1 MTTETDTKDT
11 TTPTA
16 DNSSED
22 GAGKSPAPRDE
33 QLALPNS
40 QVVTS
45 SANAAEHHGHDKNC
59 RPSTELDKVQ
69 KESAY
74 PSTAG
79 QGEDGAKGTG
89 AQVEKGE
96 PGAQGKKEEPGAQVK
111 KEEPGKKE
119 EPDAQVKK
127 EEPGAQGKKDEPGA
141 QVKKEEPGAQ
151 VEKEEPG
158 AHVKKEEAGAQVE
171 KEEPG
176 AQVEREEPGA
186 QVEKEEPGAQVEKEE
201 PGAQVKEEEP
211 GAQVEKE
218 EPGAQVEK
226 EEPGAQVK
234 REEPGTQVEKEEPGA
249 QVKEEEPGAQV
260 EKEEPGAQVK
270 KEEPGAKVAKV
281 EKEEPGVK
289 VEKGEPGAQVEKEEP
304 GAKVKKEEPG
314 AQVGK
319 GEHGAQ
325 VKKEGPGAQVEIGE
339 QPGAQVKK
347 EEPGTQVEK
356 GEPGAQVKKEGPGA
370 QVEKEEPGA
379 QVEKE
384 EPGAQVEKG
393 EPGAQGKKEGP
404 GAQVEIGEQPGAQVK
419 KEEPGTQVEKGEPGA
434 QVKKEGPGAQVKKE
448 GPGAQVEK
456 EEPGAQVEKEEPG
469 AQVEKDEP
477 GAQVKKGGPTAKV
490 KKEEPGAQ
498 VGKGDPG
505 AKVKK
510 ERPGAQVGKGD
521 PGCQVEKEETGAKGK
536 KEDPGAKEKKE
547 EPGAQVK
554 KEEPGAQVK
563 KEEPGAKV
571 AKVEKEE
578 PGVKVEKGEP
588 GAQVEKEEPGAKVKK
603 EEPGAQVG
611 KGEHGAQ
618 VKKEGPG
625 AQVEKE
631 EPGAQV
637 EKEEP
642 GAQVEK
648 EEPGA
653 QVEKEEPGAQVK
665 KGGPTAK
672 VKKEEPSTQVGK
684 GDPDAKV
691 KKERPGA
698 QVGKGDPGCQV
709 EKEEPGAQVKK
720 EEPGAQVK
728 KEEPGAQAEK
738 EKPGA
743 KAEQEKP
750 GATQHA
756 DGKKTCSV
764 TDKDVEGKHRH
775 NEKTKEK
782 SKGNGSQEK
791 MSKSQR
797 KRMRKKAKAEK
808 RKNLANPAKKDGDSD
823 RQSTEADETKSQHQQ
838 DEEEVDTDQREEEDE
853 TGADKM
859 MIYFHVLLRP
869 GDFKYDPDQHHVEV
883 RSNLTIGPQG
893 FTTLVKMS
901 TIGKTN
907 DFLVLE
913 GQKAVSADKVAGK
926 AVEYKYAVVKA
937 QGKIRYSVWH
947 QYNDFML
954 PEESTGR
961 AIFNRVKKA
970 FGLDRAGLIEAKT
983 VAIQMWLPKWRGLYC
998 GDDARHDGNASDAL
1012 SQIDDVTRGI
1022 GGNLIIVQNTQP
1034 EFWDP
1039 FGFNVNKV
1047 IEAYVSS
1054 KLDTFHLASEEKQCP
1069 TDRLVSALAITYL
1082 IRKFGIKLSK
1092 EKEEVLFE
1100 ALSLTVNTEK
1110 MTCQGL
1116 KEVFAHFEPDYIR
1129 ELPTAIQSLING
1141 TLLQAN
1147 PTPKWLLAIPIY
1159 HFLRGDSQPF
1169 EQPTEDARVGSQE
1182 WFFLGGIDF
1191 DKLKTNAKWCRPSI
1205 KDFLNNISDLLR
1217 CDPLLWRTVAAVL
1230 ELKELEA
1237 VCGTRLFTPSESI
1250 AALGLTIGRQASRGH
1265 LPTSDQQA
1273 ACGTMG
1279 QIAVQCSEESFG
1291 IMAIRDM
1298 CSVCEYCLGVIMEE
1312 SKNLSRRSLVVSA
1325 VSMVASCMRHVST
1338 ALTCKRQESE
1348 ETDVADATRKEA
1360 MDRIAKCY
1368 ENSLEAVL
1376 TWLKRRLSSPIA
1388 SSNWRQEYESALS
1401 YREEPEVWSQL
1412 AGITFGEEEVDA
1424 KWRQSLADRLN
1435 ERIKQVR
1442 PVYQAEL
1449 FCQLDLEK
1457 LESVIAECFTNAA
1470 FTAVESLCQT
1480 KQEGEFLN
1488 RIATYSPA
1496 ATKYGKLFSIVLRRT
1511 WQLIDERCE
1520 TSLLRHL
1527 LTWQPFLGFFKMY
1540 AGASVLKEKLDE
1552 DCQEMIVVAISKLE
1566 DVERKLLDGT
1576 ISVEELEILNKFSC
1590 RFLEL
1595 SKIITAY
1602 NQGGEESQE
1611 AQQPNPSREGIVN
1624 IALRRRWGELEAFKE
1639 ERRHLQ
1645 KFLGMS
1651 EIIGPVDRTSLQGN
1665 VDDIVDTLPVSH
1677 LCAAVIYDDKQTTA
1691 NNEDLKEEPKVTFFD
1706 LAPHVKAIL
1715 GPVGRLEK
1723 SVLFHAIWMKQA
1735 EEARARI
1742 RKQRAAAPDE
1752 SLHLPEDTEEHG
1764 IVLSIDQVATDVC
1777 QPALEAWEAQR
1788 ERIET
1793 GEITLEDV
1801 DKYFGGIMGS
1811 EQDLQQEIATLSDHP
1826 KACWVQ
1832 ERTEQIRQYHLL
1844 GQYMEKA
1851 TRVNDVRQTYQL
1863 TGDFSAVETLLDS
1876 RNASFKMRPLG
1887 SIDDTVFQA
1896 ASVLAELTEATSDAL
1911 NAFVLSK
1918 PLVEWMR
1925 VHTKDTKELKVFA
1938 DLASIS
1944 AGETDIE
1951 IDRVNMLLSAG
1962 IGYGPLIYDLKEDAG
1977 FTEMMQ
1983 SAQKLETYLTQ
1994 DPSLPKKLRDMKNH
2008 LSWLAHVQESHGSVE
2023 KSSLSQ
2029 AEAINAR
2036 GIYEIGYITQPKDVH
2051 EPLDSVVTLRLSQAD
2066 GDTDDRH
2073 YSVSNLKT
2081 LQSKLMLI
2089 AGTADKGKE
2098 EVEKFVEV
2106 FNGVSRLGNVYL
2118 RLRRTGSV
2126 LFDRW
2131 TCILFCNPERKVK
2144 AIIDFGFGSSTLSG
2158 TEEDLVTEVTKLA
2171 KFMES
2176 CLQGWLEF
2184 VDFKR
2189 GVYPELNNFT
2199 TEQIVVLRRE
2209 LANALNGEVA
2219 SSQAILLLDSVKT
2232 LCTAND
2238 VQEAFSMT
2246 DLDDDEMADDTGRRS
2261 PEDEDQDA
2269 APGMEGPNREG
2280 LLRELRNCVPDL
2292 SDDMAEAALKV
2303 SQRGNFNDTL
2313 DEAIDWCI
2321 TNYGNDELVQEVLG
2335 QNEDTTNLKEQ
2346 ESAEANLEQDRE
2358 RHDHGRKVP
2367 RFSPLTS
2374 MLSQGDLT
2382 SSLVTAAK
2390 DKDETLVE
2398 KVTEIWH
2405 QYLKSTQFENMK
2417 EYLSLETLGRI
2428 LQELRTNGVDL
2439 PLPSYREVLLC
2450 TPETTAEEIVLL
2462 WKRATTDETG
2472 RIFCLVNIDQ
2482 LDHDVSVKAE
2492 EERAKLMQRHTRCH
2506 LVLTCASEKQHQSYI
2521 ATALEQYRVQQVM
2534 CCPLSD
2540 IQSYLS
2546 MQLVENR
2553 SINDTEPASGLDY
2566 QRSSVRVVSSDR
2578 PGVGKSLYVQR
2589 LAEKLQAKMRSAR
2602 RRASCYL
2609 KVPFHEAVIDVDAFL
2624 SALNEQEQNPENP
2637 TPTIIHLDMSPLVRK
2652 GLDYFLFN
2660 LTVLGRVMGKD
2671 GKVWLRLPWD
2681 LYLIERTSGPS
2692 DVQIFETSNNCSVP
2706 FVRFLPSATCRA
2718 PNEILA
2724 LEENVEQITAEALP
2738 RIGRAGTFG
2747 RPAIRRAVE
2756 LPSYGLDLPP
2766 ACGRQAIRT
2775 TVGLVPRVM
2784 RDKPCWCGAE
2794 DPIMDAIL
2802 FSTEEFQRPYHY
2814 LRHWEAGKDLDNFT
2828 FIPGSVSNNH
2838 ADFLKIVL
2846 RGVGHFRNFRML
2858 ANTSD
2863 FFRPEPRTS
2872 HVVYRDLSER
2882 AETVE
2887 PQLRDYEQ
2895 SVFCQKDLR
2904 DSLPGLRKF
2913 VVDFMIIMSKDFATR
2928 SLEMADESPSFKVED
2943 EEAGDTEETAEE
2955 PIQYHLRRRWENW

>member
-1 MTTETDTKDT
+1 MMAEADTNDT
-11 TTPTA
+11 TTPTT

-22 GAGKSPAPRDE
+22 GA
-33 QLALPNS
+33 
-40 QVVTS
+40 
-45 SANAAEHHGHDKNC
+45 
-59 RPSTELDKVQ
+59 
-69 KESAY
+69 
-74 PSTAG
+74 
-79 QGEDGAKGTG
+79 
-89 AQVEKGE
+89 QVEKG
-96 PGAQGKKEEPGAQVK
+96 KPGAQVK
-111 KEEPGKKE
+111 KE
-119 EPDAQVKK
+119 D
-127 EEPGAQGKKDEPGA
+127 
-141 QVKKEEPGAQ
+141 
-151 VEKEEPG
+151 
-158 AHVKKEEAGAQVE
+158 
-171 KEEPG
+171 
-176 AQVEREEPGA
+176 
-186 QVEKEEPGAQVEKEE
+186 
-201 PGAQVKEEEP
+201 
-211 GAQVEKE
+211 
-218 EPGAQVEK
+218 
-226 EEPGAQVK
+226 
-234 REEPGTQVEKEEPGA
+234 
-249 QVKEEEPGAQV
+249 PGAQV

-270 KEEPGAKVAKV
+270 KEDPSAQV
-281 EKEEPGVK
+281 EKEEPGAK
-289 VEKGEPGAQVEKEEP
+289 VEKGEQPCAKVKKEESGAQVKKEEPGAQAEKEESGAQEEKGEPGAQVEKEESGAQVKKKDPHAKVEKGKSGAQVKKGDPGAQVEKEEQPGAQVEKEDPGAQVEKGEPSAQVKKEDPGAQVKKGEPGAQVKKEEPGAKVEKGKPGAQAKKEGPGAKVGKGEPGAQVEKEEP
-304 GAKVKKEEPG
+304 GAKVEKGEPSAQMEKGEPGAQAKKEEPG
-314 AQVGK
+314 AKVEKGEQPGAQVKKEGPGVHVKKEGPGAKVGK

-325 VKKEGPGAQVEIGE
+325 VKKEEPGAQVEKGE
-339 QPGAQVKK
+339 HDAKVGKGEHGAQVKK
-347 EEPGTQVEK
+347 EEPGAQVKK
-356 GEPGAQVKKEGPGA
+356 GEHGAQVKKEEPGA
-370 QVEKEEPGA
+370 KVEKEEPGA
-379 QVEKE
+379 KVEKGKPDAQAKKEGPGAKVGKGEHGAQVKKE

-393 EPGAQGKKEGP
+393 EPGAQVKKG
-404 GAQVEIGEQPGAQVK
+404 GPGAQVK
-419 KEEPGTQVEKGEPGA
+419 KEEPGAQVEKGEPS
-434 QVKKEGPGAQVKKE
+434 
-448 GPGAQVEK
+448 
-456 EEPGAQVEKEEPG
+456 
-469 AQVEKDEP
+469 
-477 GAQVKKGGPTAKV
+477 AQVKKG
-490 KKEEPGAQ
+490 
-498 VGKGDPG
+498 
-505 AKVKK
+505 
-510 ERPGAQVGKGD
+510 
-521 PGCQVEKEETGAKGK
+521 
-536 KEDPGAKEKKE
+536 
-547 EPGAQVK
+547 
-554 KEEPGAQVK
+554 EPGAQVK

-571 AKVEKEE
+571 EKGRPGAQAKKEGPGAKV
-578 PGVKVEKGEP
+578 GKGEP
-588 GAQVEKEEPGAKVKK
+588 GAQVEKEDPVAQVEKEGPGVQVKKGGPGEKVKK
-603 EEPGAQVG
+603 EEHSTQVEKEDLGA
-611 KGEHGAQ
+611 KE
-618 VKKEGPG
+618 KKVESG
-625 AQVEKE
+625 AQVEKEEADAHVEREETGAKEKKEEPDAQEKNE

-637 EKEEP
+637 EK
-642 GAQVEK
+642 G
-648 EEPGA
+648 
-653 QVEKEEPGAQVK
+653 
-665 KGGPTAK
+665 
-672 VKKEEPSTQVGK
+672 
-684 GDPDAKV
+684 
-691 KKERPGA
+691 
-698 QVGKGDPGCQV
+698 
-709 EKEEPGAQVKK
+709 
-720 EEPGAQVK
+720 
-728 KEEPGAQAEK
+728 
-738 EKPGA
+738 
-743 KAEQEKP
+743 KP
-750 GATQHA
+750 GATQNA
-756 DGKKTCSV
+756 DGKKTCSE
-764 TDKDVEGKHRH
+764 TDKDVQVKHGPS
-775 NEKTKEK
+775 EKPEEK
-782 SKGNGSQEK
+782 SEGNGSQEK

-808 RKNLANPAKKDGDSD
+808 QKNSTNAAKKDDDSD
-823 RQSTEADETKSQHQQ
+823 RHRTEADERESQHQQ
-838 DEEEVDTDQREEEDE
+838 DGEEVDTDQREEEDE

-883 RSNLTIGPQG
+883 RSNLTKGSQG

-901 TIGKTN
+901 TIGETK
-907 DFLVLE
+907 DYLVLE

-926 AVEYKYAVVKA
+926 AVEYKYAVVKDKA
-937 QGKIRYSVWH
+937 KGKSQVQWEFIHRWVSHGMITNRCLLIPKHRAKPGGVWH

-970 FGLDRAGLIEAKT
+970 FGLDRAGLIEART
-983 VAIQMWLPKWRGLYC
+983 VAVQVWLPKWRGLYC
-998 GDDARHDGNASDAL
+998 GDDARHDGSASDAL
-1012 SQIDDVTRGI
+1012 SQVDDVTRGI

-1039 FGFNVNKV
+1039 YGFNVNNV

-1069 TDRLVSALAITYL
+1069 TDRLMSALTITYL
-1082 IRKFGIKLSK
+1082 IRKFGIKLCK
-1092 EKEEVLFE
+1092 EREEVILE
-1100 ALSLTVNTEK
+1100 ALSLTVDIEK

-1129 ELPTAIQSLING
+1129 ELPTAIQYLING
-1141 TLLQAN
+1141 ALLQAN

-1182 WFFLGGIDF
+1182 WFGLGGIDL
-1191 DKLKTNAKWCRPSI
+1191 DKLRTNAKLCRPSI
-1205 KDFLNNISDLLR
+1205 KDVLNNISDLLR
-1217 CDPLLWRTVAAVL
+1217 CDPLLWRTVAAVI
-1230 ELKELEA
+1230 ELKDLEA
-1237 VCGTRLFTPSESI
+1237 VCGTRMFTPLELI
-1250 AALGLTIGRQASRGH
+1250 AALGLTIGRQASCGY

-1273 ACGTMG
+1273 ACGTME
-1279 QIAVQCSEESFG
+1279 QIAVQCSEESFW
-1291 IMAIRDM
+1291 IMAVRDM

-1312 SKNLSRRSLVVSA
+1312 SKDLSRRSLVVSA

-1368 ENSLEAVL
+1368 ENTLEAVL
-1376 TWLKRRLSSPIA
+1376 TWLRRRLSIPIA

-1651 EIIGPVDRTSLQGN
+1651 EIIGPVDRTSLQGK
-1665 VDDIVDTLPVSH
+1665 VDAIVDTLPVSL

-1752 SLHLPEDTEEHG
+1752 SLHLHEDTEEHG

-2098 EVEKFVEV
+2098 EVEKFVESGGVQQETVSVDVCSAPGDVKVMSVPQSSLGLAV

-2131 TCILFCNPERKVK
+2131 TCLLFCNPERKVK

-2269 APGMEGPNREG
+2269 APGMEGSNREG
-2280 LLRELRNCVPDL
+2280 LLTELRNCVPDL

-2367 RFSPLTS
+2367 RFSSLTS

-2428 LQELRTNGVDL
+2428 LQALRTNGVDL

-2553 SINDTEPASGLDY
+2553 TINDTEPASGLDY
-2566 QRSSVRVVSSDR
+2566 QR
-2578 PGVGKSLYVQR
+2578 
-2589 LAEKLQAKMRSAR
+2589 
-2602 RRASCYL
+2602 
-2609 KVPFHEAVIDVDAFL
+2609 
-2624 SALNEQEQNPENP
+2624 
-2637 TPTIIHLDMSPLVRK
+2637 
-2652 GLDYFLFN
+2652 
-2660 LTVLGRVMGKD
+2660 
-2671 GKVWLRLPWD
+2671 
-2681 LYLIERTSGPS
+2681 
-2692 DVQIFETSNNCSVP
+2692 
-2706 FVRFLPSATCRA
+2706 
-2718 PNEILA
+2718 
-2724 LEENVEQITAEALP
+2724 
-2738 RIGRAGTFG
+2738 
-2747 RPAIRRAVE
+2747 
-2756 LPSYGLDLPP
+2756 
-2766 ACGRQAIRT
+2766 
-2775 TVGLVPRVM
+2775 
-2784 RDKPCWCGAE
+2784 
-2794 DPIMDAIL
+2794 
-2802 FSTEEFQRPYHY
+2802 
-2814 LRHWEAGKDLDNFT
+2814 
-2828 FIPGSVSNNH
+2828 
-2838 ADFLKIVL
+2838 
-2846 RGVGHFRNFRML
+2846 
-2858 ANTSD
+2858 
-2863 FFRPEPRTS
+2863 
-2872 HVVYRDLSER
+2872 
-2882 AETVE
+2882 
-2887 PQLRDYEQ
+2887 
-2895 SVFCQKDLR
+2895 
-2904 DSLPGLRKF
+2904 
-2913 VVDFMIIMSKDFATR
+2913 
-2928 SLEMADESPSFKVED
+2928 
-2943 EEAGDTEETAEE
+2943 
-2955 PIQYHLRRRWENW
+2955 